1 MTTRRELSVN
11 LDRQIQSSQ
20 IGSALVR
27 VHWNV
32 QHRDIKLPKSWS
44 TRFPLI
50 TAVMVAVPTGGPTGC
65 PVSPLPLFPQNI
77 QLHEE
82 SPGRHRAQG
91 APLTTCLTLAANS
104 YGKEKVKGKTIRIQ
118 SSRIRFAVV
127 CVRQNEQHRELKI
140 LESTR
145 FLLSTFVIVAVSSC
159 GPTGVSPP
167 ALSSQNIQ
175 SHKISH
181 KP

>member
-1 MTTRRELSVN
+1 MTTRRESSVN

-20 IGSALVR
+20 IGSVLVR
-27 VHWNV
+27 AHWNV

-50 TAVMVAVPTGGPTGC
+50 TTVMIAVPTGGPTGC
-65 PVSPLPLFPQNI
+65 PISPPPLFPQNL

-91 APLTTCLTLAANS
+91 APPTASLTRAANS
-104 YGKEKVKGKTIRIQ
+104 YGKERVKGKTIRIQ
-118 SSRIRFAVV
+118 RSRIGFAIVR
-127 CVRQNEQHRELKI
+127 VRQNEQHRELKL

-145 FLLSTFVIVAVSSC
+145 FLLSTIVIVAVSTS

-167 ALSSQNIQ
+167 PLSS
-175 SHKISH
+175 
-181 KP
+181 